1 MLHLVDRS
9 RLADDRLVRA
19 CAEADLDEIAS
30 HPRLYRTASDV
41 NNVGQMLLNLVI
53 AFWPQDEVERS
64 AQTHDRQ
71 VACINELLA
80 DDTISRP
87 ERLREADDTEE
98 SHCVM
103 HACALAY
110 APRWFP
116 ISTAKAPRSTSLT
129 VATGRRFT
137 MQSSTATTRCAS
149 RRDQGAHPA
158 CHSLWLSQAAP
169 LLHRVIDA
177 RWRCVYS
184 SWVRTSRAMGLR

>member
-30 HPRLYRTASDV
+30 HPRLYRTASECV

-110 APRWFP
+110 APALV
-116 ISTAKAPRSTSLT
+116 SYLHS
-129 VATGRRFT
+129 
-137 MQSSTATTRCAS
+137 
-149 RRDQGAHPA
+149 QGAEINIVNRRHRT
-158 CHSLWLSQAAP
+158 P
-169 LLHRVIDA
+169 LHYAVEYGHYEV
-177 RWRCVYS
+177 CQP
-184 SWVRTSRAMGLR
+184 

>member
-19 CAEADLDEIAS
+19 CVEADLDEIAN
-30 HPRLYRTASDV
+30 HPRLYRSASDV

-87 ERLREADDTEE
+87 ERLREADCAEE
-98 SHCVM
+98 SHRVM
-103 HACALAY
+103 HACALAC
-110 APRWFP
+110 APALV
-116 ISTAKAPRSTSLT
+116 SYLHS
-129 VATGRRFT
+129 
-137 MQSSTATTRCAS
+137 
-149 RRDQGAHPA
+149 QGAEINIVNRRRRT
-158 CHSLWLSQAAP
+158 P
-169 LLHRVIDA
+169 LHYAVEYGNYEV
-177 RWRCVYS
+177 CQP
-184 SWVRTSRAMGLR
+184 